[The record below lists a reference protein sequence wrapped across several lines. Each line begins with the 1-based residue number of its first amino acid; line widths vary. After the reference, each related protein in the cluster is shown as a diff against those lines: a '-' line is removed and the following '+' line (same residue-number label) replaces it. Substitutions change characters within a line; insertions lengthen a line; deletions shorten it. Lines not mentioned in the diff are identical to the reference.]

1 MECNDVLDK
10 LKEEFPDKAIDIS
23 ECLELL
29 REIIND
35 SIEAIGDRIN
45 TAVTNRNFDGVTQ
58 YSDMAEEINR
68 YEKKIE
74 EFIDMLE
81 VERIDMLE
89 VERIDVPGETEEEVE
104 KKTIPNYAEY
114 VVDSRVEHTLYENFT
129 HKRPAAFKIND
140 HKLIEVKTWQDVLV
154 KTSEILMS
162 IDGKKFIS
170 FENSSEMNGKKK
182 KYFSRKSSDL
192 RKAGNIDGK
201 IFIEM
206 NQSGNAIRNLIVK
219 MLKKYGFKIN
229 GYKVYFR
236 ADYSNINE

>member
-1 MECNDVLDK
+1 MDFNEVIDK
-10 LKEEFPDKAIDIS
+10 LKEDFPDKAIDIS
-23 ECLELL
+23 ESLELL

-35 SIEAIGDRIN
+35 AIEDIGNRIN
-45 TAVTNRNFDGVTQ
+45 TAVTNRNFDNVTL
-58 YSDMAEEINR
+58 YSNMAEEGYT

-74 EFIDMLE
+74 DLITTLE
-81 VERIDMLE
+81 VEK
-89 VERIDVPGETEEEVE
+89 IDVPDETEEEVE

-114 VVDSRVEHTLYENFT
+114 VVDSKIEHTLYENFT
-129 HKRPAAFKIND
+129 HKRPAGFKIND

-162 IDGKKFIS
+162 IDENKFTS
-170 FENSSEMNGKKK
+170 FENSSEMNGKKN
-182 KYFSRKSSDL
+182 KYFSTKSSDL
-192 RKAGNIDGK
+192 RKARSVDGK

-206 NQSGNAIRNLIVK
+206 NQSGNAIRNLIAK

-229 GYKVYFR
+229 EYKVYFR